1 MQPTDADLP
10 PRARDPVLLL
20 LSGGVDSTTL
30 LADLRRQGH
39 PVVAVT
45 FDYGQRHA
53 VEVLAAKKLAQCH
66 AVAEHLIVHL
76 DLQLGGASTLLAGAG
91 SPPVATFDG
100 PLPSGPIDTYV
111 PARNLTFIG
120 HAAGLAEA
128 RRIRRIIIGFNADD
142 ATNYWDCSAEFIER
156 VNATLQLGGG
166 NAAQVEAP
174 YLQMTK
180 AEVAARACHLGV
192 DLAETVSCYA
202 PVDGV
207 ACGRC
212 LSCRLG
218 GTEPPR

>member
-1 MQPTDADLP
+1 MRPNDADSP

-20 LSGGVDSTTL
+20 LSGGVDSTTV
-30 LADLRRQGH
+30 LADLSRQGH
-39 PVVAVT
+39 PVIAVT

-53 VEVLAAKKLAQCH
+53 VEVLAAKKFAQRY
-66 AVAEHLIVHL
+66 AVAEHLIVYL
-76 DLQLGGASTLLAGAG
+76 DLQLGGASTLLAGAL
-91 SPPVATFDG
+91 PVATFDG
-100 PLPSGPIDTYV
+100 PLPSGPVDTYV

-120 HAAGLAEA
+120 HAAGIAEA
-128 RRIRRIIIGFNADD
+128 RRIRRIIVGFNADD
-142 ATNYWDCSAEFIER
+142 AANYWDCSAEFVER

-180 AEVAARACHLGV
+180 ADVAARARHLGV
-192 DLAETVSCYA
+192 ELAETVSCYA

-218 GTEPPR
+218 GDAAST

>member
-1 MQPTDADLP
+1 MRPTDADSQD
-10 PRARDPVLLL
+10 RARDPVLLL

-53 VEVLAAKKLAQCH
+53 VEVLAAKKFAQRH
-66 AVAEHLIVHL
+66 AVDEHLIVHL
-76 DLQLGGASTLLAGAG
+76 DLQLGGTSTLLAG
-91 SPPVATFDG
+91 SLPVATFDG
-100 PLPSGPIDTYV
+100 PLPSGPVDTYV

-128 RRIRRIIIGFNADD
+128 RRIRRIIVGFNADD
-142 ATNYWDCSAEFIER
+142 ATNYWDCSAEFVER
-156 VNATLQLGGG
+156 VNSTLQLGGG
-166 NAAQVEAP
+166 NAAQVDAP

-180 AEVAARACHLGV
+180 AEVVARARHLGV
-192 DLAETVSCYA
+192 ELAETVSCYA

-218 GTEPPR
+218 GSEPPR